1 MATRAVKMSPEA
13 AKWLKGEISYIAD
26 RSPAAARKVADRLR
40 AARETLADY
49 PMIGPEGWIP
59 GTRRVVAGPY
69 VLTIRVRANTVEIA
83 AIRHA
88 RQGDAYAPVEILD
101 DDEVAVAPE
110 A

>member
-1 MATRAVKMSPEA
+1 MAARLVTLSPEA
-13 AKWLKGEISYIAD
+13 AKWLKEEISYIAD
-26 RSPAAARKVADRLR
+26 RNPAAARGIADRLR
-40 AARETLADY
+40 AARDILADY

-69 VLTIRVRANTVEIA
+69 ILTIRIRGNAVEIA

-88 RQGDAYAPVEILD
+88 RQRDAYAPSNLSAD
-101 DDEVAVAPE
+101 DDFEVTNE